1 VLMMLKLFLAQ
12 YEPFFVFG
20 DNLGNVIAAPLERRR
35 QAAASLGSGDLQANV
50 GKCPYKGKD
59 QILRAR

>member
-12 YEPFFVFG
+12 YELFFVFG
-20 DNLGNVIAAPLERRR
+20 DTPRECYRRPLERSR
-35 QAAASLGSGDLQANV
+35 QAAASLGLGDLQANV

-59 QILRAR
+59 RILRAR